1 MTYTNALALAVLAV
15 LAAATVAA
23 WTLHRIGVR
32 PIASLRA
39 CHRRASEARL
49 RDVLRRNG
57 GDTWR
62 AQDGSELW
70 MRGVHR

>member
-1 MTYTNALALAVLAV
+1 MTYTNLVALALLV
-15 LAAATVAA
+15 ATVVAA

-49 RDVLRRNG
+49 RDVLHRNG

-62 AQDGSELW
+62 TQDGSELW